1 MEEQIQAI
9 LSQLSLIN
17 NRLTNLEDSRNLAAE
32 DSANRSNT
40 SSSSTSSSNDTSSS
54 STSSSNNISS
64 SNTSSSNTSNTNQS
78 NTRRSNSSSSD
89 REQDGQ
95 DSTMDL
101 TSNIIKA
108 ALLKDI
114 CIVESPGLR
123 PGTSYAR
130 QFSDTHILLVDITNF
145 FLMYQLTRKVATRLP
160 SPHISKA
167 IELTIACLFG
177 DWTKI
182 QMSYASI
189 RDDANKIAKKFF
201 KKLPELL
208 QDCRARDKY
217 LAVKIRK

>member
-40 SSSSTSSSNDTSSS
+40 SSSSTSSSNDTPSSNTSSS
-54 STSSSNNISS
+54 NDTPSSSASSSNNISS

-123 PGTSYAR
+123 PGTSY
-130 QFSDTHILLVDITNF
+130 
-145 FLMYQLTRKVATRLP
+145 
-160 SPHISKA
+160 
-167 IELTIACLFG
+167 
-177 DWTKI
+177 
-182 QMSYASI
+182 
-189 RDDANKIAKKFF
+189 
-201 KKLPELL
+201 
-208 QDCRARDKY
+208 
-217 LAVKIRK
+217 

>member
-1 MEEQIQAI
+1 MEEQLQAI

-32 DSANRSNT
+32 ESANRSNT

-54 STSSSNNISS
+54 SISSSNDTPSSNTSSSNDTPSSSASSSNNISS

-145 FLMYQLTRKVATRLP
+145 FLMYQLTRKVATRLQIRAALENEALLNNIP
-160 SPHISKA
+160 Q
-167 IELTIACLFG
+167 ELF
-177 DWTKI
+177 
-182 QMSYASI
+182 
-189 RDDANKIAKKFF
+189 NN
-201 KKLPELL
+201 P
-208 QDCRARDKY
+208 
-217 LAVKIRK
+217 

>member
-1 MEEQIQAI
+1 MEEQLQAI

-32 DSANRSNT
+32 ESANRSNT
-40 SSSSTSSSNDTSSS
+40 SSSSTSSSNDTPSS

-89 REQDGQ
+89 SEQDGQ

-145 FLMYQLTRKVATRLP
+145 FLMYQLTRKVATRLQIRAALENEALLNNIP
-160 SPHISKA
+160 Q
-167 IELTIACLFG
+167 ELF
-177 DWTKI
+177 
-182 QMSYASI
+182 
-189 RDDANKIAKKFF
+189 NN
-201 KKLPELL
+201 P
-208 QDCRARDKY
+208 
-217 LAVKIRK
+217 